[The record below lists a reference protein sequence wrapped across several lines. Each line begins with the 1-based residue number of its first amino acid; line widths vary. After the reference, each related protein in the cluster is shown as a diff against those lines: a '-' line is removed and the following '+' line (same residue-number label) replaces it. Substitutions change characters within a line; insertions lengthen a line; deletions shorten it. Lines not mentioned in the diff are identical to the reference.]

1 MSFPGISKRQME
13 SKYKNPKILD
23 VDIVYPKENDEY
35 SVACTELPTLG
46 KFRNIIRICSI
57 FAKEWAK
64 LPNVYLFFSESKGKY
79 FRNILR
85 KFSSSHWM
93 TIFSWTFLK
102 WMGKLQNMLQ
112 KLRVLVLKYCRLED
126 FMNFAQRNW
135 ENYKIQFAH
144 SWRPSFLEFSMK
156 FRIFY
161 DYLEFYTHRPSGP
174 KRSQIN
180 RKLSL
185 IYFEIIS
192 NNVKKI

>member
-23 VDIVYPKENDEY
+23 VDLVYPKENDEY
-35 SVACTELPTLG
+35 SVACTELPTWG

-64 LPNVYLFFSESKGKY
+64 LPNVYLFFSEPKGKY

-102 WMGKLQNMLQ
+102 WMGKLQICYKNSGYLSWSTVDW
-112 KLRVLVLKYCRLED
+112 KTSWTSLKEIEKITKFSSLTLED
-126 FMNFAQRNW
+126 HHFWNFLWNFGFFMT
-135 ENYKIQFAH
+135 I
-144 SWRPSFLEFSMK
+144 
-156 FRIFY
+156 
-161 DYLEFYTHRPSGP
+161 
-174 KRSQIN
+174 
-180 RKLSL
+180 
-185 IYFEIIS
+185 
-192 NNVKKI
+192 